1 MTMTDPVPA
10 DILAPRRGFDP
21 DDWQVF
27 GEDSL
32 ARLQEAQNDLQW
44 LLDRGYAKAGALD
57 LVSRHYQLTVRQ
69 SMAIRRCTDPASQ
82 YQVLR
87 DKQLDVSKFRRLPIL
102 LDGFNLIILLEVV
115 LSQSP
120 IFLGRDGVY
129 RDLAGLRGS
138 YHLIPQTDL
147 AIDLILSQINRCSA
161 SAARFFL
168 DAPVSNSGRLKS
180 RILDHARTFK
190 TPVEVELVHNADTAL
205 AGQANI
211 ATGDSIV
218 LDRCHS
224 WVNLARSI
232 IENQIPDAWVID
244 LSGYG

>member
-1 MTMTDPVPA
+1 MTDPMSAEIPG
-10 DILAPRRGFDP
+10 PRRGFDP
-21 DDWQVF
+21 DDRQLF
-27 GEDSL
+27 GGDSL

-82 YQVLR
+82 YQVRR
-87 DKQLDVSKFRRLPIL
+87 DKQLDESKFRGLPIL
-102 LDGFNLIILLEVV
+102 LDGFNLIILLEVA

-120 IFLGRDGVY
+120 IFLGRDGAY
-129 RDLAGLRGS
+129 RDMAGLRGS

-168 DAPVSNSGRLKS
+168 DAPVSNSGQLKS
-180 RILDHARTFK
+180 RILDRARTFK
-190 TPVEVELVHNADTAL
+190 TPVEVDLVHNADTAL